1 MNKEGGNMTVQD
13 ARDVIE
19 EYFDTFSGLARWLK
33 ERKKFI
39 SENGYTYSFFGRKRR
54 LPNVFSTDKGIS
66 SHEVRSGI
74 NMEIQSV
81 ASDLNILAA
90 IEIAKEFKKRRLD
103 AHIFMLV
110 HDSIVVLCKE
120 EIAEEVKEI
129 MKFYTQKDRG
139 CSISG
144 FPIGVDQDIGR
155 DYSFGTFEEQYE
167 FSNNILSRIRP
178 AEKVE
183 TNIKLLLGEEGDVF
197 LLDDDE
203 E

>member
-54 LPNVFSTDKGIS
+54 LPNVFSADKAIA

-81 ASDLNILAA
+81 ASDINLLAA
-90 IEIAKEFKKRRLD
+90 IEIVKEFKRRKLD

-120 EIAEEVKEI
+120 ELVDEVKEI
-129 MKFYTQKDRG
+129 MRFYTQKDRG
-139 CSISG
+139 CSIPG
-144 FPIGVDQDIGR
+144 CPIGVDQDVGQ
-155 DYSFGTFEEQYE
+155 DYSFGAFEEQYE
-167 FSNNILSRIRP
+167 FRNNILSRIQ
-178 AEKVE
+178 
-183 TNIKLLLGEEGDVF
+183 IKTTEPSNVFNYEEDF
-197 LLDDDE
+197 LLDDE
-203 E
+203 